1 MQWVLINGPPGC
13 GKDTLVNGLA
23 AYIAFMHLKVS
34 SPLKRMLAAMLNVDL
49 RWIEE
54 NKDTKVLMLGGITVR
69 QALIDMSEKYM
80 KVLYGEDIM
89 GRIAHDRAR
98 YSANRLTI
106 TSDSGFTVE
115 SERIIHNAG
124 KINCIIIRVHR
135 DGCTFD
141 GDSREWMPDGLCW
154 TYDIY
159 NDTSKDQLVMFGLRI
174 ITRRF
179 ASVKLLK
186 EPDWVRL

>member
-23 AYIAFMHLKVS
+23 AYIQFMHLKVS
-34 SPLKRMLAAMLNVDL
+34 SPLKRMLAAMLNVDT

-54 NKDTKVLMLGGITVR
+54 NKDEKVKLLGNITVR

-80 KVLYGEDIM
+80 KPLYGEDVM
-89 GRIAHDRAR
+89 GRIASDVGR
-98 YSANRLTI
+98 YSASRLTI

-115 SERIIHNAG
+115 SERIIYNAG

-141 GDSREWMPDGLCW
+141 GDSRGWMPDGLCW

-159 NDTSKDQLVMFGLRI
+159 NDTTKDQLVMFALRI

-179 ASVKLLK
+179 ASVKLEK